1 MIPLII
7 LMLRLQLM
15 DQTLTVMEAENFTVP
30 NAVPGARGWAPQSWA
45 HSVKFLL
52 PAAGLDKQVTLLHM
66 ETPAGGASADGWLP
80 VAHTCTSEVELP
92 AYSSRAALERQ
103 LRRALS
109 DMASGG
115 GFGEL

>member
-1 MIPLII
+1 MSAVSAP
-7 LMLRLQLM
+7 
-15 DQTLTVMEAENFTVP
+15 P
-30 NAVPGARGWAPQSWA
+30 NAAAAGYLREVIANALEEEERWQLLRWCTSRSA
-45 HSVKFLL
+45 L

-66 ETPAGGASADGWLP
+66 ETPAGGASADEWLP
-80 VAHTCTSEVELP
+80 MAHTCTSEVELP